1 MGAEA
6 GNPKGAVAMPAGRID
21 EALAKAAFSGA
32 LETYSQKFGTFF
44 LAKFLGLEIGFT
56 ERSCVVETEVRDYMF
71 NPQGSLHGGVISTI
85 LDISMGHLLNHKVGP
100 GATLE
105 MKVQFL
111 RAVRCGRVRC
121 EATFIKLGRTVSYIE
136 ARLVDAEQRPLA
148 VGTSTW
154 QLLPQGGSAA
164 S

>member
-1 MGAEA
+1 MGGEA
-6 GNPKGAVAMPAGRID
+6 DHADGATAVPAGRID
-21 EALAKAAFSGA
+21 EALAKAAFLGA

-44 LAKFLGLEIGFT
+44 LAKLLGLDIGFT
-56 ERSCVVETEVRDYMF
+56 EHSCVVEMEVHDYMF

-85 LDISMGHLLNHKVGP
+85 LDISMGHLLNHKAGP

-105 MKVQFL
+105 MKVQFV
-111 RAVRCGRVRC
+111 RAVRRGRVRC
-121 EATFIKLGRTVSYIE
+121 EATFIKQGRTVSYIE
-136 ARLVDAEQRPLA
+136 ARLVDDEQRPLA

-154 QLLPQGGSAA
+154 QLLRHREATA